1 MKKEKTRKIIVIN
14 GKNTREP
21 NFMWNTI
28 TNTLNDYG
36 GWISL
41 IGLLFSIVLA
51 LITGNIRKNIK
62 LILEHKEMNKQRS
75 KIQSSLAKNIQSI
88 CQNIKEDKIFDISI
102 IAELEEIIGI
112 LEQHKKIFPINIQI
126 ELLYVQ
132 HELRKKTVNIDQEQL
147 CKKLSHI
154 KGALKYESTYIG

>member
-1 MKKEKTRKIIVIN
+1 MKKETIRKIIVIN
-14 GKNTREP
+14 GENTREP

-41 IGLLFSIVLA
+41 IGLLFSTVLA

-126 ELLYVQ
+126 ELLSVQ
-132 HELRKKTVNIDQEQL
+132 HELRKKTVNINQEQL